1 MSSWGPLLVCCL
13 LLQVSFLGI
22 RNRGNRNNGFYS
34 WDYVDLG
41 LNSAHATK
49 NSGLRPLGLN
59 SEIKT
64 SIATFDE
71 KKLILGIDTACR
83 KCTSQLAVIQT
94 GGPSELL
101 ISLLDIAVHSTG
113 TTAHPCTSWEPHWT
127 RVKLSPSSRGDL
139 WCAWSNHFRREHGA
153 MTPEG
158 ASPTP

>member
-1 MSSWGPLLVCCL
+1 MPPLLAQIGKCYKL
-13 LLQVSFLGI
+13 AWQVSFLGI

-71 KKLILGIDTACR
+71 KKLILGIETRPAG
-83 KCTSQLAVIQT
+83 VH
-94 GGPSELL
+94 GPL
-101 ISLLDIAVHSTG
+101 
-113 TTAHPCTSWEPHWT
+113 TSWRLFKRAVPLNFSSVGYRRAQHWHH
-127 RVKLSPSSRGDL
+127 
-139 WCAWSNHFRREHGA
+139 CASMYIVGTALDASQAFPVIERR
-153 MTPEG
+153 PLVRLV
-158 ASPTP
+158 

>member
-1 MSSWGPLLVCCL
+1 MCVLMCGSAPPLSSGLLCARSEPQIQYKSVSQSVLVNHTRPGEFSIRAHFHLRTQAGPW
-13 LLQVSFLGI
+13 QVSFLGI

-71 KKLILGIDTACR
+71 KKLILGIDTGMGSSNFCERSQPAVACQR
-83 KCTSQLAVIQT
+83 
-94 GGPSELL
+94 
-101 ISLLDIAVHSTG
+101 
-113 TTAHPCTSWEPHWT
+113 
-127 RVKLSPSSRGDL
+127 
-139 WCAWSNHFRREHGA
+139 
-153 MTPEG
+153 
-158 ASPTP
+158 

>member
-1 MSSWGPLLVCCL
+1 MSNLLSPLRQ
-13 LLQVSFLGI
+13 QVSFLGI

-83 KCTSQLAVIQT
+83 SALASWRLFKRAV
-94 GGPSELL
+94 PLNFSSPCW
-101 ISLLDIAVHSTG
+101 IS
-113 TTAHPCTSWEPHWT
+113 PCTALAPLRIHVHRGNRIGRE
-127 RVKLSPSSRGDL
+127 SSFPR
-139 WCAWSNHFRREHGA
+139 HREATSGA
-153 MTPEG
+153 LGLITFDGSMVR
-158 ASPTP
+158 

>member
-1 MSSWGPLLVCCL
+1 MRRIPTPPLATQQVGRAPGEFA
-13 LLQVSFLGI
+13 LQVSFLGI

-101 ISLLDIAVHSTG
+101 ICWIS
-113 TTAHPCTSWEPHWT
+113 PCTALAPLRIHVHRGNRIGRE
-127 RVKLSPSSRGDL
+127 SSFPR
-139 WCAWSNHFRREHGA
+139 HREATSGA
-153 MTPEG
+153 LGLITFDGSMVR
-158 ASPTP
+158 